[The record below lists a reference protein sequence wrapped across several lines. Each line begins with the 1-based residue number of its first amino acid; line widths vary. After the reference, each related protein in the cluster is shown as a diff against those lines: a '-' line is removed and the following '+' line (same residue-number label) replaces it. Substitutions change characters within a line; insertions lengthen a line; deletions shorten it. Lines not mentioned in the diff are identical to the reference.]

1 MRAWFSM
8 NTVTNTFNDANT
20 ALSQSIYQLFSNG
33 SVINR
38 KIYSEANASFIE
50 YPEYREIAVNEAHYK
65 NFYWHLGYL
74 LDHDTEGDYYHL
86 SRAQEQDSD
95 TEDFDEA
102 SLKIMAVLT
111 IISRFVTNRGQALDT
126 LTLPVQGITNADL
139 DAIAEDEET
148 LSIIKSLK
156 LKDCNDALA
165 FLRKRGFA
173 FKVNNKRH
181 VLSKGANSMIDTIIE
196 RQKSMELVDDC

>member
-8 NTVTNTFNDANT
+8 NTVPNTFNDANT

-38 KIYSEANASFIE
+38 KIYSESNASFIE

-74 LDHDTEGDYYHL
+74 LDHDTQGDYYHL

-95 TEDFDEA
+95 TDDFA
-102 SLKIMAVLT
+102 SDD
-111 IISRFVTNRGQALDT
+111 F
-126 LTLPVQGITNADL
+126 P
-139 DAIAEDEET
+139 
-148 LSIIKSLK
+148 
-156 LKDCNDALA
+156 
-165 FLRKRGFA
+165 
-173 FKVNNKRH
+173 
-181 VLSKGANSMIDTIIE
+181 
-196 RQKSMELVDDC
+196 VDDDTPF